1 MEIFK
6 CIQTLFLILN
16 TGLVVHRYIK
26 VLMSFCCL
34 LLIDSIGCGGGGVSF
49 RPLLVRGTHQ
59 NGIQNV

>member
-1 MEIFK
+1 MAIFK

-16 TGLVVHRYIK
+16 TCTVRLV
-26 VLMSFCCL
+26 LWFTEMSFCCL